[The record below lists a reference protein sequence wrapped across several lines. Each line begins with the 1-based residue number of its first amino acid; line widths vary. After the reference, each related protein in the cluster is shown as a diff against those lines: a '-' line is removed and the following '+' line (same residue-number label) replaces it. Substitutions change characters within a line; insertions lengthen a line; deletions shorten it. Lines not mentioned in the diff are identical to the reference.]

1 MLRSWF
7 SNFIYFAPSRIA
19 AGQPAI
25 AALENGGFSAAIFV
39 LKSNMFKTEN
49 WYMTDRQKEFIKLN
63 KRYLNLIYKKAQC
76 KIAGETPSEDLMN
89 EIADVRRKVRLISRA
104 LE

>member
-1 MLRSWF
+1 
-7 SNFIYFAPSRIA
+7 
-19 AGQPAI
+19 
-25 AALENGGFSAAIFV
+25 
-39 LKSNMFKTEN
+39 
-49 WYMTDRQKEFIKLN
+49 MTDRQKEFIKLN

-76 KIAGETPSEDLMN
+76 KIAGETPSKDLMN